1 MIYLDIETLAQDPYE
16 WLVKDDPA
24 DIKVPRNI
32 KDPEKIAAHRQAAF
46 DSQVA
51 DLRERSS
58 LDPSIGGIVACV
70 GVAVGNADPVVL
82 VNATSDEAGERALLI
97 KIAAG
102 LTKGDRAGMPVASWN
117 GAKFDWR
124 FLAVR
129 AMRHGVYALSRR
141 MASLRPWG
149 DRLHVDPAERY
160 RMGLSISECLWSL
173 DGVCQLL
180 GIDVADTISG
190 SQVAQAWGTEAGRQS
205 VIDHCRADVVRLRGV
220 VAHLAA
226 AGLLQTE
233 EDVAA
238 PVLPPLRGSAE
249 DLAHRAHRRQITRT
263 PAEVQVA
270 WSVASTDPLPPTR
283 ADLMVQPVDVLRAYL
298 VALGGRP

>member
-1 MIYLDIETLAQDPYE
+1 VARYLGLE
-16 WLVKDDPA
+16 VDD
-24 DIKVPRNI
+24 
-32 KDPEKIAAHRQAAF
+32 
-46 DSQVA
+46 
-51 DLRERSS
+51 
-58 LDPSIGGIVACV
+58 SIDG
-70 GVAVGNADPVVL
+70 
-82 VNATSDEAGERALLI
+82 S
-97 KIAAG
+97 
-102 LTKGDRAGMPVASWN
+102 MVASTW
-117 GAKFDWR
+117 A
-124 FLAVR
+124 A
-129 AMRHGVYALSRR
+129 
-141 MASLRPWG
+141 
-149 DRLHVDPAERY
+149 DRE
-160 RMGLSISECLWSL
+160 
-173 DGVCQLL
+173 
-180 GIDVADTISG
+180 T
-190 SQVAQAWGTEAGRQS
+190 
-205 VIDHCRADVVRLRGV
+205 VIAHCRADVVRLRGV